1 VFVPSSWFCKYL
13 SGSLSFNFKEK
24 IWPCSCFLNHEYEDF
39 LILMR
44 VIVVVLFV
52 CHSFL
57 DAMGDCQTEHQGEL
71 L

>member
-1 VFVPSSWFCKYL
+1 VPVPSSWLYKCL
-13 SGSLSFNFKEK
+13 SRSLSLTFKEK
-24 IWPCSCFLNHEYEDF
+24 FLLCSGFCSREYEDF

-44 VIVVVLFV
+44 VTIVVSFV

-57 DAMGDCQTEHQGEL
+57 DAMGDCQTEHQGKL